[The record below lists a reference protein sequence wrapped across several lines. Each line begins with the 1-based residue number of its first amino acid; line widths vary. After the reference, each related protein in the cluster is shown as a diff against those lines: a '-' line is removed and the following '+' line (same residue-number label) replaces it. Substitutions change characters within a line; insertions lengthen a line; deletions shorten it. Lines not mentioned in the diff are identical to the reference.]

1 MIMKIQNIY
10 TNQNFK
16 GYENVISY
24 NTTDSHSNNFSYMAM
39 KLNDEGE
46 KDLTKWHEIQ
56 KALFPTKTP
65 NDYFIFHSLAFGRDT
80 EFSITD
86 KTLDIYNTQSPQ
98 EEKVFLKTFDLMAS
112 LTKRIIYSNWTPE
125 NGKLYLTL
133 VELQKSL
140 SKIFDYKE
148 VVDMLCSCGAM
159 KDIKHH
165 KTAEIINSNISKKMA
180 QYFRL

>member
-86 KTLDIYNTQSPQ
+86 KTLDI
-98 EEKVFLKTFDLMAS
+98 
-112 LTKRIIYSNWTPE
+112 
-125 NGKLYLTL
+125 
-133 VELQKSL
+133 
-140 SKIFDYKE
+140 
-148 VVDMLCSCGAM
+148 
-159 KDIKHH
+159 
-165 KTAEIINSNISKKMA
+165 
-180 QYFRL
+180 